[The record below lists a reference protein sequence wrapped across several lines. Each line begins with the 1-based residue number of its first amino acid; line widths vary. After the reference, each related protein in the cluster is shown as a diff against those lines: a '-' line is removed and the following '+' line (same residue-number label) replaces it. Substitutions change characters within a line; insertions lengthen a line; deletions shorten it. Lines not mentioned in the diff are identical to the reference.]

1 MSTNKSL
8 LKLEAEKCKSVPT
21 ARDQAAAI
29 LARMNDMLRVRSFFE
44 VHVEK
49 KFNQLNERLH
59 ALGWLGLI
67 KKFTRKGGKY
77 YAQLKLVD
85 PDSEEAR
92 SVYVAERFAERLAGT
107 PGIEVEV
114 KHTARQHWCER
125 NTTT

>member
-1 MSTNKSL
+1 MSTNQSL

-21 ARDQAAAI
+21 AREQAEGI
-29 LARMNDMLRVRSFFE
+29 LARMNDMLRDRSFFD

-59 ALGWLGLI
+59 AFGWLGLI

-92 SVYVAERFAERLAGT
+92 WLM
-107 PGIEVEV
+107 
-114 KHTARQHWCER
+114 
-125 NTTT
+125 

>member
-1 MSTNKSL
+1 MSTNQSP

-21 ARDQAAAI
+21 AREQAEAI
-29 LARMNDMLRVRSFFE
+29 LARMNDMLRVRSFFD

-59 ALGWLGLI
+59 AFGWLGLI

-92 SVYVAERFAERLAGT
+92 RVM
-107 PGIEVEV
+107 
-114 KHTARQHWCER
+114 
-125 NTTT
+125 

>member
-1 MSTNKSL
+1 MSTTKSL
-8 LKLEAEKCKSVPT
+8 LKLEAVKCKSVPT
-21 ARDQAAAI
+21 AREKAESI
-29 LARMNDMLRVRSFFE
+29 LARMNDMLRDRPFFE

-67 KKFTRKGGKY
+67 KTFTRKCGGY

-92 SVYVAERFAERLAGT
+92 RVM
-107 PGIEVEV
+107 
-114 KHTARQHWCER
+114 
-125 NTTT
+125 

>member
-1 MSTNKSL
+1 MSTNQSL

-21 ARDQAAAI
+21 AREQAEAI
-29 LARMNDMLRVRSFFE
+29 LARMNDMLRDRSFFD

-49 KFNQLNERLH
+49 KFTQLNESLH

-67 KKFTRKGGKY
+67 KKFARKGGKY

-92 SVYVAERFAERLAGT
+92 RVM
-107 PGIEVEV
+107 
-114 KHTARQHWCER
+114 
-125 NTTT
+125 

>member
-1 MSTNKSL
+1 MSTNKSF
-8 LKLEAEKCKSVPT
+8 LKLEVEKCKSVPT
-21 ARDQAAAI
+21 AREQAEAI
-29 LARMNDMLRVRSFFE
+29 LTRMNDMLRVRSFFE

-67 KKFTRKGGKY
+67 KMFTRKGGKY

-92 SVYVAERFAERLAGT
+92 RVM
-107 PGIEVEV
+107 
-114 KHTARQHWCER
+114 
-125 NTTT
+125 

>member
-1 MSTNKSL
+1 MSTAQSF

-21 ARDQAAAI
+21 AREKAEAI
-29 LARMNDMLRVRSFFE
+29 LAEMNDMLRSRPFFE

-49 KFNQLNERLH
+49 RFDRLNERLH

-92 SVYVAERFAERLAGT
+92 RLM
-107 PGIEVEV
+107 
-114 KHTARQHWCER
+114 
-125 NTTT
+125 